1 MEGKMRNHKAP
12 QDSISPLGSG
22 PSDREV
28 FGWVRARSRR
38 YRRTIVSLFLL
49 SLIGLVPSTLS
60 PFLIRRFINGLTHGE
75 FLTSLA
81 LLTLALSIAAVAFT
95 TYQRYLVQVTQREG
109 ARDLAGEVYTHVQG
123 LPFSFMKSTST
134 GELMSRILNDTN
146 ILGQQCVMYYP
157 MLIINLLHVVAGV
170 IVLSLLEWK
179 LAVIAC
185 TYFPVA
191 WFLVRRFNWKQRK
204 GWEAAGKNRA
214 HQTESLRE
222 KLEGMPII
230 KGYARKGF
238 FNQLFLQDLENFF
251 RSLRRAL
258 LYEQLSN
265 GVLTQMVQTLAIFL
279 LILGA
284 FLAFTGHT
292 SLGAVIAF
300 FWYVGNLY
308 APIAGLADWNNAR
321 QQVLP
326 MGRRVLSLLAVES
339 EEEREGLPMP
349 SLPSISLVGVSAGY
363 NTNEVLHSI
372 NLEFECGKLNAVV
385 GESGS
390 GKSTLISL
398 LLGFNER
405 TQGKILINGLP
416 VEHYGTK
423 ELREGITFVR
433 SEAFLFNFS
442 IRDNI
447 TLGEKYTTEEVIW
460 AAKVAQIHDF
470 IMELPDKYET
480 VAGERGG
487 RFSDGQRQRIALA
500 RALIRRPKIL
510 ILDEATSGVDSK
522 TEAKIYESLQT
533 LGMNLIVV
541 AHRLSTI
548 YTADQINVLADGHLV
563 CQGTHM
569 ELMERCPAYRTLFEK
584 QLSEDKKAT
593 GLSTGNKQD

>member
-1 MEGKMRNHKAP
+1 MRNHKAP
-12 QDSISPLGSG
+12 QDSMSPLGSG

-60 PFLIRRFINGLTHGE
+60 PFLIRKFINGLTHGE
-75 FLTSLA
+75 FLTPLA
-81 LLTLALSIAAVAFT
+81 LLTLALSLAAVALT
-95 TYQRYLVQVTQREG
+95 TYQRYFVQVKQREG
-109 ARDLAGEVYTHVQG
+109 ARDLAGQVYTHVQT
-123 LPFSFMKSTST
+123 LPFSFIKSTST

-185 TYFPVA
+185 AYFPVA
-191 WFLVRRFNWKQRK
+191 WFLVRWFNWEQRK

-214 HQTESLRE
+214 YQTESLRE

-230 KGYARKGF
+230 KGYAREGF

-251 RSLRRAL
+251 RSLRRAI

-308 APIAGLADWNNAR
+308 VPIAGLADWNNAR

-326 MGRRVLSLLAVES
+326 MGRRVLSLLAAEP

-349 SLPSISLVGVSAGY
+349 SSPSISLVGVSAGY

-372 NLEFECGKLNAVV
+372 SLKFEYGKLNAVV

-423 ELREGITFVR
+423 ELREGIAFVLPRRRSCLTSR
-433 SEAFLFNFS
+433 SE
-442 IRDNI
+442 
-447 TLGEKYTTEEVIW
+447 TT
-460 AAKVAQIHDF
+460 
-470 IMELPDKYET
+470 
-480 VAGERGG
+480 
-487 RFSDGQRQRIALA
+487 
-500 RALIRRPKIL
+500 
-510 ILDEATSGVDSK
+510 
-522 TEAKIYESLQT
+522 
-533 LGMNLIVV
+533 
-541 AHRLSTI
+541 
-548 YTADQINVLADGHLV
+548 
-563 CQGTHM
+563 
-569 ELMERCPAYRTLFEK
+569 
-584 QLSEDKKAT
+584 
-593 GLSTGNKQD
+593 